1 MLKMNKLTIKITCV
15 AIAVL
20 ISNFTVAE
28 VSLDELMSDGVEYES
43 KTRKTVTTKTVNI
56 PLKDKPKSTIKRPVR
71 ENTQN
76 MVLANFGE
84 PLKKHPTKGK
94 PPITRWDYPKFT
106 VYFESGYVIHSV
118 VKSNE

>member
-1 MLKMNKLTIKITCV
+1 MLNMNKLTIKIICA

-20 ISNFTVAE
+20 IANYTAAE

-43 KTRKTVTTKTVNI
+43 KTRKTVSTKAINI
-56 PLKDKPKSTIKRPVR
+56 PLKDKPKSTIKRPLR
-71 ENTQN
+71 ENTQS
-76 MVLANFGE
+76 MVLTNFGE
-84 PLKKHPTKGK
+84 PLKKHAAKGK